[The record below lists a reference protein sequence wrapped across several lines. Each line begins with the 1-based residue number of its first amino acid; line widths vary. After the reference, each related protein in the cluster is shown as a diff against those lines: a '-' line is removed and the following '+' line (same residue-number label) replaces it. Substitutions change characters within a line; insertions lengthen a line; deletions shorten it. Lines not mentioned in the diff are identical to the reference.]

1 MKKTQL
7 LILAICFI
15 LIFAGITMI
24 IFSQY
29 KIKASMVI
37 PMTIGVS
44 DRLGFTVETDMLRF
58 GEARPGDVAIRTAEI
73 KNFNDFR
80 VKANF
85 FSHGEIKDWVNIE
98 PIYLNNYEAKN
109 ITISA
114 KIPSDAQE
122 GTYNGTL
129 RIIFIKV

>member
-7 LILAICFI
+7 LILAICVI

-29 KIKASMVI
+29 KIKASMTI
-37 PMTIGVS
+37 PMTIWVS
-44 DRLGFTVETDMLRF
+44 DSLGFTTETDILRF
-58 GEARPGDVAIRTAEI
+58 GRARPGDVAIRTAEI
-73 KNFNDFR
+73 KNLNDFR
-80 VKANF
+80 VKASF
-85 FSHGEIKDWVNIE
+85 FSHGEIKNWVNIE

-114 KIPSDAQE
+114 KIPSDAKK

-129 RIIFIKV
+129 RIILTKA